1 MAKERK
7 SSLSM
12 QLRKKVGLSQTSVA
26 AALNLTEL
34 SVRRWELGIH
44 EPKLRFWQ
52 VAKLM
57 ELYQCDLTDLMIAFA
72 PEAFQQK
79 DSEESVTQPEKMPVS
94 A

>member
-57 ELYQCDLTDLMIAFA
+57 ELYQCDLNDLMIAFA
-72 PEAFQQK
+72 PEAFQQNQV
-79 DSEESVTQPEKMPVS
+79 EESVDTADKIPVS
-94 A
+94 V

>member
-1 MAKERK
+1 
-7 SSLSM
+7 M

-79 DSEESVTQPEKMPVS
+79 GLEESVNQTEKMPVS

>member
-1 MAKERK
+1 
-7 SSLSM
+7 M

-57 ELYQCDLTDLMIAFA
+57 ELYQCDLSDLMIAFA
-72 PEAFQQK
+72 PEAFQENNPK
-79 DSEESVTQPEKMPVS
+79 EPVNPSEKIPVS